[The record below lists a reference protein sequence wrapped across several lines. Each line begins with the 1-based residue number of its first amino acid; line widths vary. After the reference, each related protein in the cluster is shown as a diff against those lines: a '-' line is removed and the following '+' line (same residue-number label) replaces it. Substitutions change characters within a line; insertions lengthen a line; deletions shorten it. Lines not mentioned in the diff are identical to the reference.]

1 MRHSRVFWQLVLVVG
16 LALGLSVGCAKK
28 FPQEVTD
35 VNQSLGQAKDA
46 CATVYA
52 KDDLQNVQ
60 GGVDSMNALADEQK
74 YGKARKEAKPLLPQV
89 QALGPVADEG
99 RAAAKQKSDAAIAN
113 ADKALKA
120 AKGAGADQYA
130 SPKFQAASKKLQEA
144 RTMGNDPCKYPDAEA
159 AAMQAA
165 KMAADAQKA
174 AVAEKKRLE
183 EEARLAE
190 ERRKREEAERKR
202 REEEELKRR
211 FPPVYTVESGDSLWK
226 ITGMER
232 IYGHSK
238 FWPIVHDANSGQI
251 ADPDLIF
258 PGQELSIPRD
268 LSQSQMEKKLGVL
281 WLQYAE

>member
-1 MRHSRVFWQLVLVVG
+1 MPLIR
-16 LALGLSVGCAKK
+16 ALDKNNDHEIDAK
-28 FPQEVTD
+28 E
-35 VNQSLGQAKDA
+35 
-46 CATVYA
+46 
-52 KDDLQNVQ
+52 
-60 GGVDSMNALADEQK
+60 
-74 YGKARKEAKPLLPQV
+74 
-89 QALGPVADEG
+89 
-99 RAAAKQKSDAAIAN
+99 IAN

-190 ERRKREEAERKR
+190 ERRKR
-202 REEEELKRR
+202 R

>member
-1 MRHSRVFWQLVLVVG
+1 LVLVVG

-35 VNQSLGQAKDA
+35 VNQALGQAKDA

-60 GGVDSMNALADEQK
+60 SGVDSMNSLADEQK
-74 YGKARKEAKPLLPQV
+74 YKKARKEAKPLLPEV
-89 QALGPVADEG
+89 QALGPVADQG
-99 RAAAKQKSDAAIAN
+99 KAAAKQKSDAAIAG
-113 ADKALKA
+113 ADKAVKA

-130 SPKFQAASKKLQEA
+130 GAKFNAASAKLQEA
-144 RTMGNDPCKYPDAEA
+144 RQLSNDPCKYPAAEA
-159 AAMQAA
+159 AAMQAS

-190 ERRKREEAERKR
+190 ERRLREEAERIR
-202 REEEELKRR
+202 RDEEELLRR
-211 FPPVYTVESGDSLWK
+211 FPPAYTVERGDSLWK

-232 IYGHSK
+232 IYGDPK
-238 FWPIVHDANSGQI
+238 YWPIIHDANSGEI

-258 PGQELSIPRD
+258 PGQEFVIPRD
-268 LSQSQMEKKLGVL
+268 ITVEEMDSKLGVL
-281 WLQYAE
+281 WLHYTVE